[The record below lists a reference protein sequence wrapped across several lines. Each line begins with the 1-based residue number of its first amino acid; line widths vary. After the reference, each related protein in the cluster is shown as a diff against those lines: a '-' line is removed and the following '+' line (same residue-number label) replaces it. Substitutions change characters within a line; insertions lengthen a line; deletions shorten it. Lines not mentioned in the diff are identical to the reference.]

1 MATDNKYD
9 RQLRLWGGSGQK
21 ALMEANI
28 LLVNAGATG
37 TETLKNLVLPGV
49 GQFTILDAEEV
60 RQLDQGSNFFVGPE
74 HVGLPRAK
82 VTAELLCEMN
92 PDVKGGYVQED
103 PDSQMNKADTLL
115 THPIGTPNSMI
126 PSFHH
131 LKALRGHC
139 VVESKPEGNKPD
151 LRISQP
157 WPELLEYCQ
166 SIDFDTQEG
175 ALAAWERDAKP
186 QLVVTAA

>member
-103 PDSQMNKADTLL
+103 PDSQMNKADT
-115 THPIGTPNSMI
+115 
-126 PSFHH
+126 PSWHARLRH

-166 SIDFDTQEG
+166 SIDFDKQ
-175 ALAAWERDAKP
+175 
-186 QLVVTAA
+186 

>member
-28 LLVNAGATG
+28 LLVNASATG

-49 GQFTILDAEEV
+49 GRFTILDAEEV
-60 RQLDQGSNFFVGPE
+60 RQFDQGSNFFVGPE

-82 VTAELLCEMN
+82 VVTAELLCEMN

-103 PDSQMNKADTLL
+103 PDSLMNKVCDLL
-115 THPIGTPNSMI
+115 LLFWRDGGLYMY
-126 PSFHH
+126 HH
-131 LKALRGHC
+131 ITAALRGHC

-166 SIDFDTQEG
+166 SIDFDKQVG
-175 ALAAWERDAKP
+175 FSSFFP
-186 QLVVTAA
+186 

>member
-28 LLVNAGATG
+28 LLVNASATG

-49 GQFTILDAEEV
+49 GRFTILDAEDV
-60 RQLDQGSNFFVGPE
+60 RPLDQGSNFFVGPE
-74 HVGLPRAK
+74 HVGLSRAK
-82 VTAELLCEMN
+82 VTTELLCEMN
-92 PDVKGGYVQED
+92 PDVRGEYVCED
-103 PDSQMNKADTLL
+103 PDSQMNKGEAPASNKISTAPL
-115 THPIGTPNSMI
+115 
-126 PSFHH
+126 PSVPPSP
-131 LKALRGHC
+131 LSRALRGHC

-157 WPELLEYCQ
+157 WPELLEYCRSMDLDKQ
-166 SIDFDTQEG
+166 
-175 ALAAWERDAKP
+175 
-186 QLVVTAA
+186 V

>member
-28 LLVNAGATG
+28 LLVNASATG

-49 GQFTILDAEEV
+49 GRFTILDAEEV
-60 RQLDQGSNFFVGPE
+60 RQFDQGSNFFVGPE

-82 VTAELLCEMN
+82 VVTAELLCEMN

-103 PDSQMNKADTLL
+103 PDSLMNKDGGLYMYHHITTVPL
-115 THPIGTPNSMI
+115 THSW
-126 PSFHH
+126 HAKRLY

-166 SIDFDTQEG
+166 SIDFDKQVG
-175 ALAAWERDAKP
+175 FSSFFP
-186 QLVVTAA
+186 

>member
-82 VTAELLCEMN
+82 VAAELLCEMN

-103 PDSQMNKADTLL
+103 PDSQMNKAGPLL
-115 THPIGTPNSMI
+115 THPLGTPNSII
-126 PSFHH
+126 PSSEGVAR
-131 LKALRGHC
+131 ALRGG
-139 VVESKPEGNKPD
+139 EQARGKQAG
-151 LRISQP
+151 
-157 WPELLEYCQ
+157 LE
-166 SIDFDTQEG
+166 DRA
-175 ALAAWERDAKP
+175 ALAG
-186 QLVVTAA
+186 AA

>member
-21 ALMEANI
+21 ALMDANI

-74 HVGLPRAK
+74 QVGLPRAK

-115 THPIGTPNSMI
+115 THPIGTPNSTI
-126 PSFHH
+126 PSFHYSITPSSEGVAR
-131 LKALRGHC
+131 ALRGG
-139 VVESKPEGNKPD
+139 EQARGKQAG
-151 LRISQP
+151 
-157 WPELLEYCQ
+157 LE
-166 SIDFDTQEG
+166 D
-175 ALAAWERDAKP
+175 LAAVAG
-186 QLVVTAA
+186 AA